1 MPVHAVPTLL
11 PMPRVAA
18 DRRLALW
25 LATAWALAV
34 GASLATRSLAPLDE
48 TRYVAV
54 AWQMWQRG
62 DFVLPWLA
70 GAPYSH
76 KPPLLFW
83 LIHAGWA
90 VFGVVEWWPRLISPL
105 ASLAAIGLVVR
116 LAGRLWPDDAG
127 VPARAAVM
135 LFASALWLLMSTA
148 TMFDI
153 LLAVFVLLGVAG
165 LWSAAT
171 ALPAAR
177 HRGWALV
184 ALAIGGG
191 LLTKGPVVLLHLL
204 PLMLSVR
211 WWAPAR
217 VDGAR
222 WSVGLAA
229 AIAAGAAIALAWAAP
244 AGMRGGE
251 AYRDAILWGQTSGRL
266 VEAFA
271 HARPWWWY
279 LPVLPAVAFPW
290 LLWPAGWRAGRALAA
305 GPRDAGV
312 RLLVAWIGSTFVA
325 LSLISGKQAQYLLP
339 LLPAAAL
346 LLARGLGR
354 CPPRQG
360 QGAWPAAA
368 SMALVGVAVLGA
380 PAWAGRVGAAPW
392 LSGLPWWA
400 AVAAL
405 AAALLA
411 LGERGAARLAPPAL
425 RVFPARAPW
434 RLASAAVLFVA
445 GLQAGVFVAAGTA
458 YDARPMGERL
468 GTLQRA
474 GVALARVGLDDHG
487 SFDFAGRLRVP
498 LAAVEPTGLGAWFQA
513 HPDGVA
519 LWRLPPQDDDAGR
532 AARARQFWRGQML
545 VLIDATQWP
554 AWADRAAAGPGPET
568 ARQRLR

>member
-1 MPVHAVPTLL
+1 MHAVSVPL
-11 PMPRVAA
+11 PIPRVAA

-25 LATAWALAV
+25 LAAAWTLVV

-54 AWQMWQRG
+54 AWQMWQRD

-116 LAGRLWPDDAG
+116 LARRLWPDDAG

-148 TMFDI
+148 AMFDI

-171 ALPAAR
+171 AAPAAR

-217 VDGAR
+217 VDTAR
-222 WSVGLAA
+222 WAVGLAA
-229 AIAAGAAIALAWAAP
+229 AIAAGAAIALAWAVP

-290 LLWPAGWRAGRALAA
+290 LFWPAAWRAGRALAA

-312 RLLVAWIGSTFVA
+312 RLLVAWLGGTFVA
-325 LSLISGKQAQYLLP
+325 LSLISGKQSQYLLP
-339 LLPAAAL
+339 LMPGVAL
-346 LLARGLGR
+346 LAARGLGR
-354 CPPRQG
+354 DPPRKG
-360 QGAWPAAA
+360 WGACPAVA

-380 PAWAGRVGAAPW
+380 PAWAGRVDAAPW
-392 LSGLPWWA
+392 LTGLPWWA

-411 LGERGAARLAPPAL
+411 LGERDAARPGDARASHA
-425 RVFPARAPW
+425 PARAPW

-445 GLQAGVFVAAGTA
+445 SLQAGVFVAAGDA

-474 GVALARVGLDDHG
+474 GVPLVRVGLDDHG
-487 SFDFAGRLRVP
+487 SFDFAGRLRAP
-498 LAAVEPTGLGAWFQA
+498 LAVVEPTGLGAWFQA
-513 HPDGVA
+513 NRDGVA
-519 LWRLPPQDDDAGR
+519 LWRLPPHDDGAGR
-532 AARARQFWRGQML
+532 VARARQLWRGQML
-545 VLIDATQWP
+545 VLIDASQWP
-554 AWADRAAAGPGPET
+554 AWADRAAAAPGKDP
-568 ARQRLR
+568 ARRRLR

>member
-1 MPVHAVPTLL
+1 
-11 PMPRVAA
+11 MPRIAA
-18 DRRLALW
+18 DLRVALW
-25 LATAWALAV
+25 LGAAWALLV
-34 GASLATRSLAPLDE
+34 GASLATRSLVPIDE

-54 AWQMWQRG
+54 AWQMWQRD

-105 ASLAAIGLVVR
+105 ASLAAIGLLAR
-116 LAGRLWPDDAG
+116 LARRLWPDDAG

-135 LFASALWLLMSTA
+135 LFASALWLLMSTT
-148 TMFDI
+148 TMFDV

-171 ALPAAR
+171 AAPSAR
-177 HRGWALV
+177 YRGWALV

-204 PLMLSVR
+204 PPMLSVR

-217 VDGAR
+217 VDAVR
-222 WSVGLAA
+222 WSAGLAA
-229 AIAAGAAIALAWAAP
+229 AIAAGAAIALAWAIP
-244 AGMRGGE
+244 AGLRGGE
-251 AYRDAILWGQTSGRL
+251 VYRDAIFWGQTGGRL
-266 VEAFA
+266 VDAFA

-279 LPVLPAVAFPW
+279 LPVLPAVGFPW
-290 LLWPAGWRAGRALAA
+290 LLWPAAWRAGRALVA

-312 RLLVAWIGSTFVA
+312 RLLVAWTGSAFVA
-325 LSLISGKQAQYLLP
+325 LSLISGKQLQYLLP
-339 LLPAAAL
+339 LMPGVAL
-346 LLARGLGR
+346 LAARGLGR
-354 CPPRQG
+354 DPPRQG
-360 QGAWPAAA
+360 WDAWPAAA
-368 SMALVGVAVLGA
+368 SMALVGVAGLGV
-380 PAWAGRVGAAPW
+380 PAWAGRVGAAAW
-392 LSGLPWWA
+392 LSALPWWA
-400 AVAAL
+400 GVAAL

-411 LGERGAARLAPPAL
+411 LGERVAARPGAARDSRVPAP
-425 RVFPARAPW
+425 APW
-434 RLASAAVLFVA
+434 RLASAAVLLVA
-445 GLQAGVFVAAGTA
+445 GLQAGVFVAAGAA

-468 GTLQRA
+468 GMLQRA
-474 GVALARVGLDDHG
+474 GVPLVRIGLDDHG
-487 SFDFAGRLRVP
+487 SFDFAGRLRAP
-498 LAAVEPTGLGAWFQA
+498 LAAIEPTGLGAWFQA

-519 LWRLPPQDDDAGR
+519 LWRLQPHDEDPAR
-532 AARARQFWRGQML
+532 AARARQPWRGQML

-554 AWADRAAAGPGPET
+554 AWSDRATAGPGPHA

>member
-1 MPVHAVPTLL
+1 MHTVSVPL
-11 PMPRVAA
+11 PIPRVAA

-25 LATAWALAV
+25 LAAAWTLVV

-54 AWQMWQRG
+54 AWQMWQRD

-105 ASLAAIGLVVR
+105 ASLAVIGLVVR

-153 LLAVFVLLGVAG
+153 LLAVFALLGVVG
-165 LWSAAT
+165 LWAAAT
-171 ALPAAR
+171 AAPAAR

-204 PLMLSVR
+204 PPMLSVR

-217 VDGAR
+217 VDAAR

-229 AIAAGAAIALAWAAP
+229 SVAVGAAIALAWAVP
-244 AGMRGGE
+244 AGLRGGE
-251 AYRDAILWGQTSGRL
+251 AYRDAIFWGQTGGRL
-266 VEAFA
+266 VDAFA

-279 LPVLPAVAFPW
+279 LPVLPAVTFPW
-290 LLWPAGWRAGRALAA
+290 LVWPAAWRAAKALVA
-305 GPRDAGV
+305 GPRDAAV
-312 RLLVAWIGSTFVA
+312 RLLLVWTGSAFAA
-325 LSLISGKQAQYLLP
+325 LSLISGKQLQYLLP
-339 LLPAAAL
+339 LLPGVAL
-346 LLARGLGR
+346 LAARGLAR
-354 CPPRQG
+354 DPPRHG
-360 QGAWPAAA
+360 RHAWPAAA

-392 LSGLPWWA
+392 LTALPWWA
-400 AVAAL
+400 GVAAL

-411 LGERGAARLAPPAL
+411 LSEPGAARPGAS
-425 RVFPARAPW
+425 RVPARAPW
-434 RLASAAVLFVA
+434 RLASAAVLLVA
-445 GLQAGVFVAAGTA
+445 GVQAGVFVAAGTA

-468 GTLQRA
+468 GMLQRA
-474 GVALARVGLDDHG
+474 GVPLARVGLDDHG

-498 LAAVEPTGLGAWFQA
+498 LAAVEPTGLEAWFQA

-519 LWRLPPQDDDAGR
+519 LWRLRPQDDDPAR
-532 AARARQFWRGQML
+532 AARARQLWRGQML
-545 VLIDATQWP
+545 VLIDASQWP
-554 AWADRAAAGPGPET
+554 AWADRAAAAHGKDP
-568 ARQRLR
+568 ARRRLR